1 MSISIFYIISLVE
14 LILLLILLYIDS
26 ILNKEINFISIRELL
41 IGIIAFSVPFF
52 NMLFFFVAIID
63 CFSCIFRYLKEY
75 NIIPINKWLNK
86 LKTYCDKDIIRIGK
100 NKK

>member
-26 ILNKEINFISIRELL
+26 ILNKEISIRELI
-41 IGIIAFSVPFF
+41 IGIIAFSIPFF

-75 NIIPINKWLNK
+75 NIIPINKWLDK